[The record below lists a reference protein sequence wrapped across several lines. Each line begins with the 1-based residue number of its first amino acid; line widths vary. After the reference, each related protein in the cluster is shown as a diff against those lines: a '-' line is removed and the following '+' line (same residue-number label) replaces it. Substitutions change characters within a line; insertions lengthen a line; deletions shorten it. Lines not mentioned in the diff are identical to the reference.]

1 MKRDSG
7 IPNSLA
13 CFGSNI
19 DNSISGS
26 KKNRS
31 QPVKWP
37 PIAVLKIANPII
49 SEPVSAM
56 LSNNSSNVSITVF
69 NKVQIWSAP
78 LQQPKNLVNIG
89 NILVSFQDMVTFKSY
104 FIVKILCQSVS
115 TVTTYTLLICKGGR
129 QTFFG
134 LHWYAQW
141 HYCFGF
147 WRMMLQLPNRIK
159 IHTTKSQ
166 YIKLKF

>member
-13 CFGSNI
+13 CFGSNS

-69 NKVQIWSAP
+69 NKVQIRPPA
-78 LQQPKNLVNIG
+78 
-89 NILVSFQDMVTFKSY
+89 
-104 FIVKILCQSVS
+104 
-115 TVTTYTLLICKGGR
+115 TT
-129 QTFFG
+129 QTFSK
-134 LHWYAQW
+134 YRQ
-141 HYCFGF
+141 
-147 WRMMLQLPNRIK
+147 
-159 IHTTKSQ
+159 HTRL
-166 YIKLKF
+166 IPRHGNF